1 MISFLLVP
9 PAASAD
15 MGRADELFKKE
26 LYDEALKAYA
36 ELQKDP
42 SEETSLKAAFRAC
55 ESEALLF
62 RFGDALTRFNALKL
76 PKDPLW
82 RSRFL
87 ILKAEL
93 YREYLQQYGGQVP
106 TDVVEG
112 DTDVFRRTPQE
123 MRREVSA
130 AYWELWKLKDVLSR
144 RAITEESYFVDVA
157 KADRGLY
164 PTLLDFAALRWTEY
178 LLQEAPE
185 EADKPKPDAMSFI
198 RQTFGMRLDAAAPPA
213 ELAGSLMEDAAS
225 LKGEGREQ
233 AREAWRIHRLR
244 IPFES
249 GHLVRAFKDPSAAA
263 ESAASVL
270 ERWMGEFKTP
280 EGRAAAG
287 FAAAELRQ
295 GASPDEAVRV
305 CEKVA
310 AGWSSTL
317 GGQKCSRL
325 LDQIRLP
332 SLDVEARIVP
342 PSGRKAVR
350 VGTRNIKEVH
360 FRLYATSPE
369 DIKEMRPR
377 GRGDHRTWSGLL
389 NHPDHRLIEA
399 FVTSRRPVRSWG
411 VPVKFKSLYETTQ
424 TDVDLKDVEP
434 GVYLVAVCA
443 DKSFEPGG
451 ALLYGAIL
459 NVTDLALVGSAG
471 IEGFDRD
478 LIFRRDGPRSVDLP
492 AFHLY
497 LLDALTG
504 KAVPGADI
512 AVRHGSYGNWQDAD
526 LKTDELGRVQMPMRV
541 QLGLGQNSHHQLDPL
556 ARRKSSYAYWAG
568 PTYAGH
574 SVPPPY
580 QLFIETD
587 RPIYRPG
594 QKVAFKVTVTER
606 IPQGFKTYSGKA
618 SVELHARDVN
628 GQELYQARQGV
639 GAKGSFSGEFLIPTG
654 RLLGDYHI
662 SAVLMEEGQHYGG
675 HVSFAVEE
683 YKRPEFE
690 VTLQEAKGP
699 WRFGSEAKVQGAVKY
714 YFGGPVPD
722 ADVQYKVFRE
732 TYIPW
737 FCWWWSWRSPGA
749 GRTEIAQGRIRSGA
763 EGDFSFSFT
772 PLPRDV
778 NEEEPLP
785 ARFTVEA
792 EARDPGGR
800 TIHASK
806 TYVAGKKAYLFG
818 ITPSAGFASAGKAF
832 PVEVK
837 LMNLS
842 EQAVSGEGSYVL
854 FKLDKDPAP
863 VEQEARWGG
872 GFPPS
877 PPLER
882 IYKDVENGDEVRKGA
897 VKFAAEKP
905 CKLDLGAL
913 APGAYRLT
921 LRIQDPW
928 GGETAQ
934 SIIVLCADPKGK
946 KVPLK
951 ISSLSLPEHA
961 EYAVGET
968 ALMLLGS
975 SEISALTHIE
985 VWGGQFLLS
994 RHPVEGGGIRP
1005 FSLRLEE
1012 KHKGGVVVRWFGIKD
1027 FQPRS
1032 GMVGLS
1038 VPWKEKEL
1046 DVRLKYDRVLKPGQ
1060 SATWSLTVKDKA
1072 GRPATAEAAA
1082 KMYDRSLEYYAKGTE
1097 PRFENLYAPRPRP
1110 QEARG
1115 SLHAIYAAGIPVIR
1129 GWIRQLLES
1138 FNRAIEEPVAP
1149 CLRMNRS
1156 RIYGGY
1162 RMFDKMMGMAMPGAM
1177 ASLAEDSSG
1186 GGMAM
1191 EKSMR
1196 AEGRS
1201 RSMMKADAAPAPQA
1215 AGPGKAAP
1223 AEPKVE
1229 IRSDFSET
1237 AFFKPH
1243 LKVSKGRAAFS
1254 FKAPE
1259 QLTSWRVTGNA
1270 VTSDVKV
1277 GRFSEEAATRKELMV
1292 RVDMPRFFREGD
1304 QGTLK
1309 AVVHNESEA
1318 DLSGTLSLSVLE
1330 EGKAAH
1336 EKFGVKDLERDFT
1349 VKPHSLAAFSWS
1361 LDVPPGLG
1369 TFNIRAI
1376 ARSGQRV
1383 DAEERELPILPSR
1396 QRLIESIVLALNGDA
1411 DKTLL
1416 LKALGEKDPSRQ
1428 SELLQLQV
1436 DPQLALTVL
1445 NSLPFLV
1452 QYPYECVEQTLNR
1465 YVPLAIVHAIYR
1477 KHPAIAAAAAKIP
1490 KRDTITP
1497 AWDREDPKRLTQ
1509 LMESPWVEA
1518 SKGRKSYWPVI
1529 DLFDTKVVA
1538 GQKEDAFKKLAA
1550 AQLPSGGF
1558 PWFPGGREDAY
1569 ITLLVLAGLSE
1580 AQHYG
1585 VEAPPDMV
1593 QGALRYVMSELP
1605 RHLNPEPGDV
1615 SMLLYASYVI
1625 TSFPEGL
1632 ARTSLPELKDA
1643 RVLVRKWLD
1652 YSDKQSK
1659 AMTQLGKAYA
1669 AYAYWRLG
1677 EKAKG
1682 DLYLRRAMEGAREE
1696 PATGVYWQPEKLSW
1710 LWYNDSLETHAF
1722 MIRLLQTVKP
1732 KDPRLPGLVQW
1743 LVFSRKG
1750 TEWKSTKA
1758 SAAAVFALLDFMK
1771 GRGALDKGDSYAVS
1785 WGPVKDTAQ
1794 VEPSDWLGKPLRWTQ
1809 TGAEITPQY
1818 YKPRVQKRGPGLA
1831 FASLTYIYTTQMLAE
1846 ESEEGLLNVRR
1857 LFFRRVKEGEDYHL
1871 KPLKSGDKVAV
1882 GDEIEVQLKVNT
1894 KSQFEYMHLKDPRGA
1909 GFEAEELRSGWK
1921 WDQLGRYEEPRD
1933 SLTNFFVSWL
1943 PHGEYILRYRV
1954 RPTTP
1959 GRYRIGAA
1967 VLQSMYSPEFA
1978 AHSAGFELNV
1988 GD

>member
-1 MISFLLVP
+1 
-9 PAASAD
+9 

-26 LYDEALKAYA
+26 LYDESLKAYT

-42 SEETSLKAAFRAC
+42 SEEARLKAAFRAC

-93 YREYLQQYGGQVP
+93 YREYLQQYGSQAR

-112 DTDVFRRTPQE
+112 DSDVFRRTPQE
-123 MRREVSA
+123 MRAEVSA
-130 AYWELWKLKDVLSR
+130 AYRELWKLKDALSR

-164 PTLLDFAALRWTEY
+164 PTLLDFVALRWTEH
-178 LLQEAPE
+178 LLQEAPDGS
-185 EADKPKPDAMSFI
+185 DKPKPDAMSFT
-198 RQTFGMRLDAAAPPA
+198 RQTFGMRLDPAAPPA

-233 AREAWRIHRLR
+233 AREAWRIRRLR
-244 IPFES
+244 IPFEA
-249 GHLVRAFKDPSAAA
+249 GRLVRPFKDPAAA
-263 ESAASVL
+263 SESAASVL
-270 ERWMGEFKTP
+270 ERWLDEFKTP

-287 FAAAELRQ
+287 YAAAELRQ
-295 GASPDEAVRV
+295 GSRLDDAVRL
-305 CEKVA
+305 CEKVT
-310 AGWSSTL
+310 AGWPSTL
-317 GGQKCSRL
+317 GGQKCAKL
-325 LDQIRLP
+325 LDQIKLP

-342 PSGRKAVR
+342 PSGRKALR
-350 VGTRNIKEVH
+350 VGTRNIQEVH

-369 DIKEMRPR
+369 DLREMRPR
-377 GRGDHRTWSGLL
+377 SRGDYWTWSGLL
-389 NHPDHRLIEA
+389 NHPDQRLVEA
-399 FVTSRRPVRSWG
+399 FVGSRRPLRSWSA
-411 VPVKFKSLYETTQ
+411 PVKFKSLYETTQ

-434 GVYLVAVCA
+434 GVYLVAACA

-451 ALLYGAIL
+451 SLLYGAIL
-459 NVTDLALVGSAG
+459 NVTDLALVGSSG
-471 IEGFDRD
+471 VEGLDRD
-478 LIFRRDGPRSVDLP
+478 LIFRRDGPRAVDLP

-512 AVRHGSYGNWQDAD
+512 AVRHGSYGNLRDAD

-541 QLGLGQNSHHQLDPL
+541 QLGLGQSSHHQLDPL
-556 ARRKSSYAYWAG
+556 ARREGSYAYWAH
-568 PTYAGH
+568 PANAGH

-606 IPQGFKTYSGKA
+606 IPQGFKTYAGKA
-618 SVELHARDVN
+618 AVEVRARDVN
-628 GQELYQARQGV
+628 GQELYQARQEV
-639 GAKGSFSGEFLIPTG
+639 GASGSFSGELLIPTG

-675 HVSFAVEE
+675 HASFAVEE

-690 VTLQEAKGP
+690 VMLLEAKGP
-699 WRFGSEAKVQGAVKY
+699 WRFGGEAKVQGAVKY

-722 ADVQYKVFRE
+722 ADVQYKVYRE
-732 TYIPW
+732 AYIPW
-737 FCWWWSWRSPGA
+737 FCWWWSWRSPGS
-749 GRTEIAQGRIRSGA
+749 GRTEVAQGRLRSGA
-763 EGDFSFSFT
+763 DGEFAFFFT
-772 PLPRDV
+772 PLPQDV

-792 EARDPGGR
+792 AARDTGGR

-818 ITPSAGFASAGKAF
+818 ITPSAGFATAGKAF

-842 EQAVSGEGSYVL
+842 EQAVPGEGGYVL
-854 FKLDKDPAP
+854 FRLDKDPTP

-872 GFPPS
+872 SFPPS

-882 IYKDVENGDEVRKGA
+882 IYEDVENGDEVRKGA
-897 VKFAAEKP
+897 VKFAADKP
-905 CKLDLGAL
+905 SKLDLGPL

-921 LRIQDPW
+921 LRTQDPW

-934 SIIVLCADPKGK
+934 SIIILSADPKGK
-946 KVPLK
+946 EVPLR
-951 ISSLSLPEHA
+951 ISSLSLPEHT

-975 SEISALTHIE
+975 SELDAFTHIE
-985 VWGGQFLLS
+985 VWGGPFLLS

-1012 KHKGGVVVRWFGIKD
+1012 RHKGGVVVRWFGIKD

-1032 GMVGLS
+1032 GMVGLG
-1038 VPWKEKEL
+1038 VPWREKEL
-1046 DVRLKYDRVLKPGQ
+1046 DVKLKFDRVLKPGQ
-1060 SATWSLTVKDKA
+1060 PATWSLAVKDKA
-1072 GRPATAEAAA
+1072 GRPAVAEAAA
-1082 KMYDRSLEYYAKGTE
+1082 KMYDRSLEYYAKGSE
-1097 PRFENLYAPRPRP
+1097 ARFESLYSPRAHP

-1115 SLHAIYAAGIPVIR
+1115 SLHAIYAVGIPVVR

-1138 FNRAIEEPVAP
+1138 FHRAIEEPVAP

-1162 RMFDKMMGMAMPGAM
+1162 RMFDKMLGMAAPMAM
-1177 ASLAEDSSG
+1177 ASLAEDSGG
-1186 GGMAM
+1186 GGMPM
-1191 EKSMR
+1191 EKGMARVKMMS
-1196 AEGRS
+1196 AER
-1201 RSMMKADAAPAPQA
+1201 KADADAAPAPQA
-1215 AGPGKAAP
+1215 LKRGSAAP
-1223 AEPKVE
+1223 SEPQTRV
-1229 IRSDFSET
+1229 RSDFSET

-1243 LKVSKGRAAFS
+1243 LNVSKGRAEFS

-1270 VTSDVKV
+1270 VTRDVKV

-1309 AVVHNESEA
+1309 AVVHNESA
-1318 DLSGTLSLSVLE
+1318 SDMAGTLSLSVLE
-1330 EGKAAH
+1330 DGKAVH
-1336 EKFGVKDLERDFT
+1336 ERFGIKDLERSFS

-1369 TFNIRAI
+1369 AFNIRAI

-1411 DKTLL
+1411 DKTLG
-1416 LKALGEKDPSRQ
+1416 LKALAERDPSRQ

-1465 YVPLAIVHAIYR
+1465 YVPLAIVHAVYR

-1490 KRDTITP
+1490 KRDTVTP
-1497 AWDREDPKRLTQ
+1497 AWGREDPKRLTQ

-1529 DLFDTKVVA
+1529 DLFDVKGVES
-1538 GQKEDAFKKLAA
+1538 QKEDAFKKLAA

-1569 ITLLVLAGLSE
+1569 MTLLVLAGLSE

-1585 VEAPPDMV
+1585 VQAPPDMV
-1593 QGALRYVMSELP
+1593 GGALRYVMAELP
-1605 RHLNPEPGDV
+1605 RHLQPEPGDV

-1625 TSFPEGL
+1625 TSFPEQL
-1632 ARTSLPELKDA
+1632 EATTSLELKDA
-1643 RVLVRKWLD
+1643 RALARAWLD
-1652 YSDKQSK
+1652 YADKQSK

-1682 DLYLRRAMEGAREE
+1682 ELYLRRAMEGVRED
-1696 PATGVYWQPEKLSW
+1696 PAVGAYWQPEKLSW

-1722 MIRLLQTVKP
+1722 MIRLLQTVVP

-1743 LVFSRKG
+1743 LVFNRKG

-1771 GRGALDKGDSYAVS
+1771 GSGALDKGDSYTVS
-1785 WGPVKDTAQ
+1785 WGPVKDVVQ
-1794 VEPSDWLGKPLRWTQ
+1794 VQPEDWLGKPLRWTQ

-1818 YKPRVQKRGPGLA
+1818 HKPRVGKKGPGLS
-1831 FASLTYIYTTQMLAE
+1831 FASLTHIYTTEKLAE
-1846 ESEEGLLNVRR
+1846 ESADALLNVRR
-1857 LFFRRVKEGEDYHL
+1857 LFFRRVKEGEDYRL
-1871 KPLKSGDKVAV
+1871 KPLGSGDTVAV

-1894 KSQFEYMHLKDPRGA
+1894 KSQFEYMHLRDPRGA
-1909 GFEAEELRSGWK
+1909 GFEAETLRSGWK

-1988 GD
+1988 KD